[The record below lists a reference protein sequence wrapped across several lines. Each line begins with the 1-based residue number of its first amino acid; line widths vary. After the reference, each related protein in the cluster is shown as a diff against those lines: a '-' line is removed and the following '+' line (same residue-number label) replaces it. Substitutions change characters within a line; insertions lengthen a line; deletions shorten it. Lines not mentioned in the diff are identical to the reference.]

1 MLWRTPTAM
10 RGFADASGF
19 RRSSARRAVTRA
31 ATRPRDARAR
41 AGRVRHRGASA
52 AEEQRESD
60 IVRVVNASCERGKSQ
75 RSRATFVFFCGVF
88 ALSRFLRNSGR

>member
-1 MLWRTPTAM
+1 
-10 RGFADASGF
+10 
-19 RRSSARRAVTRA
+19 VTRA
-31 ATRPRDARAR
+31 ATRPRDARKR

-60 IVRVVNASCERGKSQ
+60 IVRVVNASCGKREKSKVE
-75 RSRATFVFFCGVF
+75 SDFCLFCGVF